1 MTQSIFLKN
10 SKSSYFCNYKTLKN
24 IAQYILCISFVI
36 TTLPT
41 FAFTLEN
48 EIQDGKLIR
57 GTLNKNEI
65 LWVNNKRVHKNPNGL
80 FYFGIPQ
87 NEKKV
92 EIRIKRTFKDLEI
105 NNNQTFHIEK
115 NTINVPQQKWHTTI
129 IKGLP
134 QSKVTITA
142 QNQERIKKENL
153 LLKEKRQTFS
163 ENYFP
168 ICFQRPINKN
178 NYRISG
184 HFGSRRKLNGQIG
197 VGHSGTDYAAPIGT
211 PTVAIADGIV
221 EIVHSD
227 MFLSGKTILINHG
240 YGLFSSYSHLNEI
253 KVKMGEKIKKGD
265 IVGTVGNTGRST
277 GPHLHFTVTWFETRI
292 NPEQLFNDFGC

>member
-10 SKSSYFCNYKTLKN
+10 SKHLYFCNYKILNTLSK
-24 IAQYILCISFVI
+24 YILCVSFVI
-36 TTLPT
+36 TTLPV

-57 GTLNKNEI
+57 GTLNQNEI

-87 NEKKV
+87 NENKV
-92 EIRIKRTFKDLEI
+92 EIRIKRTFKNSESKDDK
-105 NNNQTFHIEK
+105 TFLIEK
-115 NTINVPQQKWHTTI
+115 NTIPVKQQKWHTTI

-134 QSKVTITA
+134 QSKVNITA

-153 LLKEKRQTFS
+153 LLKEKRKTFS

-168 ICFQRPINKN
+168 LCFQRPINMN

-184 HFGSRRKLNGQIG
+184 NFGSRRMLNGQIG
-197 VGHSGTDYAAPIGT
+197 VGHSGVDYAAPIGT
-211 PTVAIADGIV
+211 PTLAIADGIV
-221 EIVHSD
+221 VVVHSD

-253 KVKMGEKIKKGD
+253 KVKEGEKIKKGD